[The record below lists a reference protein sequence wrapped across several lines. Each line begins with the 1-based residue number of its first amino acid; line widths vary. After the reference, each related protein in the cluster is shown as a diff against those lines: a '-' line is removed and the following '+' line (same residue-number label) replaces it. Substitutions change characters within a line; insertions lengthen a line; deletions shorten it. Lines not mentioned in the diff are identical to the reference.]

1 MIETKC
7 YNVFDFDDYRHY
19 RAGWVSKANEA
30 NSFLP
35 PFNQMQH
42 FGIFVIHKLASLIDL
57 H

>member
-7 YNVFDFDDYRHY
+7 YNLFDFDDYRHY

-42 FGIFVIHKLASLIDL
+42 FGIFVIHKLA
-57 H
+57 